1 MKEDKLR
8 EVTEE
13 YLKKYTEEVNRSRTP
28 HNKIVPIYMKS
39 TSMSF
44 MKERNE
50 QFW

>member
-1 MKEDKLR
+1 
-8 EVTEE
+8 
-13 YLKKYTEEVNRSRTP
+13 VNRSRTP